1 MLFPALLLRDFGWL
15 GFAAFAIPNVLGAAA
30 MGFVLKDATAAAAL
44 VAKHKPMLK
53 RFSEVT
59 ISYHVFVVLWL
70 FLRLYGEWFVLLVP
84 PIAAAMFVLT
94 SKGSRRVVFLA
105 MVVSFTAFA
114 IGLQTFF
121 NDTQSELLSK
131 LPPQAPAL
139 STLDLLLFVP
149 ASVAGFL
156 CCPYLD
162 LTFQRARMET
172 SPSGGKIAFAAG
184 FGLVFFSMILFASQ
198 YGSLVEPFLTSDNL
212 VDQAPAPLL
221 ESSTK
226 HPLHELIPKLAVFFF
241 IQVCFTLCVHLQ
253 ERLRAGRADDALY
266 SVAAIALGALLGLG
280 ALSDGFVGEHI
291 YRGYLLCY
299 GTIFPLYVW
308 LIMIKPFRAPAKNAC
323 PKRRMAVFVVAS
335 VAAYLLGWIGYV
347 EYQSWG
353 AIGAIAIFP
362 IARLIIE
369 MLPSNVCVSTS
380 NPVTHSTK

>member
-15 GFAAFAIPNVLGAAA
+15 GYAAFAVPNVLGAAA

-53 RFSEVT
+53 RFSEIT
-59 ISYHVFVVLWL
+59 ISYHVFVIMWL

-84 PIAAAMFVLT
+84 PVAAAMFVLT
-94 SKGSRRVVFLA
+94 SKGSRRIVFLA

-121 NDTQSELLSK
+121 NSGQQELLGK
-131 LPPQAPAL
+131 LPSQAPAL
-139 STLDLLLFVP
+139 STFDLLLFVP

-172 SPSGGKIAFAAG
+172 SPTGGKIAFAVG

-198 YGSLVEPFLTSDNL
+198 YGSLVEPFLTSDQL

-221 ESSTK
+221 DNSTK

-253 ERLRAGRADDALY
+253 ERLRAGRVDDALY
-266 SVAAIALGALLGLG
+266 SVVAIALGALLGLG
-280 ALSDGFVGEHI
+280 ALSDGFVGENI

-308 LIMIKPFRAPAKNAC
+308 LIMIKPFRVAAQTAC
-323 PKRRMAVFVVAS
+323 RKRRCAVFFVAS
-335 VAAYLLGWIGYV
+335 IAAYGFGWLGYIEHV
-347 EYQSWG
+347 PMG
-353 AIGAIAIFP
+353 AAVAIAVFP
-362 IARLIIE
+362 IARLMIE
-369 MLPSNVCVSTS
+369 YLPSNDTCTNASA
-380 NPVTHSTK
+380 